1 MNSRLKDFLIDI
13 FFITCFISVL
23 VFLYVAFLLAI
34 GGDLISKTTV
44 ISVFMLIVITAI
56 FLNLATHERR

>member
-1 MNSRLKDFLIDI
+1 MNSRLKDFLIDF

-56 FLNLATHERR
+56 F